1 MEATPL
7 FKIRTTKFLFK
18 TSLFFALYGTIQL
31 LLFKYLSLEKMNLD
45 LVSKLLQMDTWKI
58 YYVLIIFLIS
68 LMFLIYSLT
77 IETSKPTTSYYT
89 LLVIA
94 LEVEGKHKKANL
106 LRIVL
111 ICAGLIRKVISIIF
125 KAAPFLLL
133 QLSNVIIEHLVHP
146 EKHSGFLDF
155 NTAVILFGMVL
166 SIFVYILLTLTFF
179 NLSTFIKEVLLNTDE
194 SSPAYIIMN
203 NLKEFLLP
211 IIAILISIL
220 ALLLK

>member
-58 YYVLIIFLIS
+58 RLVLRTFVVALS
-68 LMFLIYSLT
+68 LFSISLT
-77 IETSKPTTSYYT
+77 IETNNPTTSDYT
-89 LLVIA
+89 LLVIK
-94 LEVEGKHKKANL
+94 LEDTGKHNIANL
-106 LRIVL
+106 LRIWL
-111 ICAGLIRKVISIIF
+111 ICVGWIRKARSFLFIV
-125 KAAPFLLL
+125 APFLLF

>member
-1 MEATPL
+1 MKATPL
-7 FKIRTTKFLFK
+7 FKIRRTKFLFK

-45 LVSKLLQMDTWKI
+45 LVSKSLQMDTWKI
-58 YYVLIIFLIS
+58 RWVLIIFIIS
-68 LMFLIYSLT
+68 LMFFTNSLT
-77 IETSKPTTSYYT
+77 IETSNPTTSYYT
-89 LLVIA
+89 LLVTV
-94 LEVEGKHKKANL
+94 LEDEGKHRKANL

-111 ICAGLIRKVISIIF
+111 SCADWIRAVISTLF
-125 KAAPFLLL
+125 KGAPLLL
-133 QLSNVIIEHLVHP
+133 FYFSNIIIEHLANP
-146 EKHSGFLDF
+146 EQHSGFFDF
-155 NTAVILFGMVL
+155 NTAVMLFGMVL
-166 SIFVYILLTLTFF
+166 SIIVYTLLTLTFF

-194 SSPAYIIMN
+194 SSPSYIIMN